1 MIKKDKL
8 KTTSTNQSKIWNK
21 EYSNPK
27 LVSNNIEPQAFAL
40 RFFRYLR
47 KKKMKWQDMRVL
59 DLGTGN
65 GRNAIHL
72 ARLGANVTGIDVSDV
87 AIGFAKKNIAGEDL
101 IIDFRVANMGEKCD
115 FVDDQFNVIIDATSS
130 NSLNETEREVYLS
143 EVYRVLASGGY
154 FFVRALCKDG
164 DDNAK
169 KLIKM
174 YPGKEK
180 DTYIIPNVG
189 LVERVFTREDFL
201 ATYARFKIETITK
214 TTSYSRIGNQSY
226 KRNFWIAVL
235 RK

>member
-72 ARLGANVTGIDVSDV
+72 ARLGANVVGIDVSDV

-101 IIDFRVANMGEKCD
+101 IIDFRVTNMGERYD

-201 ATYARFKIETITK
+201 ATYSRFQIETITK

>member
-47 KKKMKWQDMRVL
+47 KQKMKWQDIRVL

-72 ARLGANVTGIDVSDV
+72 ARLGANVTGVDVSDV
-87 AIGFAKKNIAGEDL
+87 AIGFAKKNIAGEEL
-101 IIDFRVANMGEKCD
+101 EIDFRVASMGEKYD

-130 NSLNETEREVYLS
+130 NSLNEAEREIYLS
-143 EVYRVLASGGY
+143 EVYRVLAPGGY
-154 FFVRALCKDG
+154 FFVRALCKDS

-180 DTYIIPNVG
+180 DTYITPNVG

-201 ATYARFKIETITK
+201 ETYARFQIETLTK

-226 KRNFWIAVL
+226 KRNFWIALL